1 MVYSSIWWR
10 KAPLRQWGGGGG
22 GSRAACCMGLG
33 FGVLALEELEMK
45 LLSLNPKAGV
55 QGLWKEALGWPWC
68 IAGLTALKAA

>member
-1 MVYSSIWWR
+1 MAVGL
-10 KAPLRQWGGGGG
+10 P
-22 GSRAACCMGLG
+22 AAWVCVLG
-33 FGVLALEELEMK
+33 FFALEVLEMK

>member
-1 MVYSSIWWR
+1 MAIGL
-10 KAPLRQWGGGGG
+10 P
-22 GSRAACCMGLG
+22 AAWVWVLG
-33 FGVLALEELEMK
+33 FFALEELEMK